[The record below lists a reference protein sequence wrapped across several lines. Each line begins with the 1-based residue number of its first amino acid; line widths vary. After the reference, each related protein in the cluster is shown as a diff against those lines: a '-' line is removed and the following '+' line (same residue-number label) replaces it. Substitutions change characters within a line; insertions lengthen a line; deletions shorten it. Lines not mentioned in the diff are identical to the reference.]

1 MRHHSVAGSPPH
13 RAQQPAQVR
22 TVPQQPNKSQQ
33 PTLSVRLD
41 ERPLDVVPER
51 AFANLKF
58 KRPLLVTHA
67 GDGSDRV
74 FVASQ
79 LGEIHVFPNDPE
91 VSDTK
96 VFLDLTEKTFYQ
108 DKEFE
113 TGVLGLA
120 FHPKYKENGQFFVY
134 YSSSNSP
141 YTNVVSRFRV
151 SADNPD
157 VADPKS
163 EEILITFEKPYWNHN
178 GGTIAF
184 GPDGFLYIAVG
195 DGGSGNDPFGNGQ
208 NLQSLLGK
216 ILRID
221 VDHAGAIARV
231 DPLRP
236 AESKEL
242 RYQIPAD
249 NPLVGKH
256 LQARPEIWAYG
267 LRNVWRMTFDTQTGT
282 LWAGDVG
289 QDLWEEIDII
299 VRGGNYG
306 WNLREGKHD
315 FGPDGSPPRG
325 DLIEP
330 IFEYPHSV
338 GKSITGGLVY
348 RGKALPQ
355 LAGGYL
361 YADFVSGKLWA
372 LWYDAAAKRVTANR
386 PILGNQMPVMS
397 FGTDQANEA
406 YFTLDTG
413 QIYRFVPKTE

>member
-1 MRHHSVAGSPPH
+1 MQTKTAT
-13 RAQQPAQVR
+13 QQA
-22 TVPQQPNKSQQ
+22 KSGQ
-33 PTLSVRLD
+33 PTLAVRID
-41 ERPLDVVPER
+41 ESPLPVVPER

-58 KRPLLVTHA
+58 QRPLLLTHA

-79 LGEIHVFPNDPE
+79 LGEIHVFPNDPDVTE
-91 VSDTK
+91 TK
-96 VFLDLTEKTFYQ
+96 VFLDLTPKTFYQ

-120 FHPKYKENGQFFVY
+120 FHPKFKENGQFFVY
-134 YSSSNSP
+134 YSASNDP

-151 SADNPD
+151 SPNDPD
-157 VADPKS
+157 VADAEF
-163 EEILITFEKPYWNHN
+163 EEELLRLEKPFWNHN

-208 NLQSLLGK
+208 NLQTFLGK

-221 VDHAGAIARV
+221 VDHEGPLARV
-231 DPLRP
+231 DPFKP
-236 AESKEL
+236 APPKHL
-242 RYQIPAD
+242 PYDIPAD
-249 NPLVGKH
+249 NPFVGKR

-267 LRNVWRMTFDTQTGT
+267 LRNVWRMAFDTKTGQ

-306 WNLREGKHD
+306 WNLREGKHE
-315 FGPDGSPPRG
+315 FGPDGALPRA

-330 IFEYPHSV
+330 IFEYPHTV

-348 RGKALPQ
+348 RGQAVPQ

-372 LWYDAAAKRVTANR
+372 LWYDAQAKRVTANR

-397 FGTDQANEA
+397 FGADQANEA

-413 QIYRFVPKTE
+413 QIYRFVPKSE

>member
-1 MRHHSVAGSPPH
+1 M
-13 RAQQPAQVR
+13 
-22 TVPQQPNKSQQ
+22 VP
-33 PTLSVRLD
+33 V
-41 ERPLDVVPER
+41 R
-51 AFANLKF
+51 AFPNLKF
-58 KRPLLVTHA
+58 KRPLLLTHA

-79 LGEIHVFPNDPE
+79 LGAIHVFPNDPE
-91 VSDTK
+91 VTDTK
-96 VFLDLTEKTFYQ
+96 IFLDLTDKTFYQ

-120 FHPKYKENGQFFVY
+120 FHPQYKTNGQLFVF
-134 YSSSNSP
+134 YSSSSSP
-141 YTNVVSRFRV
+141 YTNVIARFRV
-151 SADNPD
+151 SSD
-157 VADPKS
+157 DPNRVDPQS
-163 EEILITFEKPYWNHN
+163 EEILLAIEKPFWNHN
-178 GGTIAF
+178 GGTIEF
-184 GPDGFLYIAVG
+184 GPDGYLYIAVG

-208 NLQSLLGK
+208 NLQTLLGK

-221 VDHAGAIARV
+221 VDHTGTLMRV
-231 DPLRP
+231 DPLKP
-236 AESKEL
+236 APPKICP
-242 RYQIPAD
+242 YAIPAD
-249 NPLVGKH
+249 NPFVGKR

-267 LRNVWRMTFDTQTGT
+267 LRNVWRMAFDSQTGE

-306 WNLREGKHD
+306 WNLREGKHE
-315 FGPDGSPPRG
+315 FGPDGALPRPE
-325 DLIEP
+325 LVEP

-348 RGKALPQ
+348 RGKAVPQ

-361 YADFVSGKLWA
+361 YGDFVSGKLWA
-372 LWYDAAAKRVTANR
+372 LWYDAKSKRVTANR

-397 FGTDQANEA
+397 FGADQAGEA

-413 QIYRFVPKTE
+413 QIYRFAPQSQ